1 MAASITD
8 KFNKVISGTTR
19 PVATTLASQKT
30 SGATSASV
38 VATTGW
44 ETTTAVHG
52 IMYRVDASNVKVPG
66 SQIDWKGTI
75 SGTTINDFTVTAGS
89 DDTYEVGT
97 VVELSPTAA
106 WGDDMATGL
115 VVEHKQD
122 GTHATNMTVNTNNAT
137 LTSPKV
143 ITGINDTNGNELL
156 KVTATGSAVNELT
169 LANSAT
175 GNAPVLSATG
185 DDANIGI
192 TLTPKG
198 TGKVT
203 IADSTNI
210 GGAWQTWTP
219 TLTNMT
225 LGSGTVTA
233 KYIQIGKTV
242 HFRFVFVLGAGS
254 AMGSIPQF
262 SLPVTAATH
271 AGSLDSIVL
280 GVANAWD
287 SGTNNFDC
295 VTVLHTTTT
304 VIIRVFGSAGSY
316 VNQANITSLIPMT
329 WTTGDEL
336 IATGT
341 YEAA

>member
-1 MAASITD
+1 MPAAITD
-8 KFNKVISGTTR
+8 KFAKVISGTTR

-44 ETTTAVHG
+44 DTSTAVHG

-115 VVEHKQD
+115 VVEHNQD

-143 ITGINDTNGNELL
+143 ITGVNDTNGNELL

-169 LANSAT
+169 LANAAT
-175 GNAPVLSATG
+175 GNAPVISATG
-185 DDANIGI
+185 GDTNIGI

-203 IADSTNI
+203 IADSTNL

-225 LGSGTVTA
+225 LGNGTVTA

-242 HFRFVFVLGAGS
+242 FFRFAFVFGS
-254 AMGSIPQF
+254 TSTMGSIPRF
-262 SLPVTAATH
+262 SLPVTAASH
-271 AGSLDSIVL
+271 AGSLGSILL
-280 GVANAWD
+280 GTANAYD
-287 SGTNNFDC
+287 NATNNFDC
-295 VTVLHTTTT
+295 VAVLNSTTDA
-304 VIIRVFGSAGSY
+304 IIRVIQASGTNSL
-316 VNQANITSLIPMT
+316 QANITSTNPMT
-329 WTTGDEL
+329 WTTSDEL
-336 IATGT
+336 HVIGQ

>member
-115 VVEHKQD
+115 VVEHNQN

-143 ITGINDTNGNELL
+143 ITGVNDTNGNELL
-156 KVTATGSAVNELT
+156 RVTATASAVNELT
-169 LANSAT
+169 LANAAT
-175 GNAPVLSATG
+175 GNNPVLSATG
-185 DDANIGI
+185 GDTNIGI

-203 IADSTNI
+203 VADATAI
-210 GGAWQTWTP
+210 GGTWATWTP
-219 TLTNMT
+219 TWTNASV
-225 LGSGTVTA
+225 GNGTVTA
-233 KYIQIGKTV
+233 RYSQIGKTV
-242 HFRFVFVLGAGS
+242 HFRITFILGSTSTVGT
-254 AMGSIPQF
+254 GPQVT
-262 SLPVTAATH
+262 LPVTAADYGT
-271 AGSLDSIVL
+271 GSNPVPIGKVMLTDTGTADYPAQIEMLSTTNCQLVQFGAASAL
-280 GVANAWD
+280 VNR
-287 SGTNNFDC
+287 SG
-295 VTVLHTTTT
+295 
-304 VIIRVFGSAGSY
+304 
-316 VNQANITSLIPMT
+316 ITATSPFT
-329 WTTGDEL
+329 FATGDK
-336 IATGT
+336 IIITGFF
-341 YEAA
+341 EAA